1 VTVPRLAAVVAALEQ
16 QYPPD
21 AADSWDAVGLTLGDP
36 DQSVQRVLFAVDPT
50 AEVAAEAISSRSDLL
65 VTHHPLFLRPVH
77 GFAQST
83 AKGRLAT
90 DLVRAGVALFTA
102 HTNADVA
109 EHGVNDALADAL
121 GLSHLE
127 PLIAKP
133 VAQDKVVTF
142 VPVDAVERVAAAMAD
157 IGAGTIGDY
166 TRCTWSVVGDGS
178 FLPGPG
184 ATPVVGEVGR
194 EERTAE
200 ARLEM
205 LTPRG
210 LRADVVTALVAAHP
224 YEEVAYDIYELV
236 GQPGSQGHGRV
247 GQLEQPMSLASFAAH
262 VAQSLPTTPAGVR
275 WAGEAEQTVIRVA
288 VIGGAGDSMFD
299 AALASGADVLVT
311 ADLRHHPVSELRGRA
326 ALAVVDPG
334 HFASEWPWL
343 PVAALHLVSAMAG
356 HGWDVEAR
364 VSTLVTDPW
373 SGLVQG

>member
-1 VTVPRLAAVVAALEQ
+1 VTLPRLADVVAALEQ

-21 AADSWDAVGLTLGDP
+21 TAESWDAVGLTLGDP

-50 AEVAAEAISSRSDLL
+50 AEVAAEAISLRSDLL

-77 GFAQST
+77 GFAQTT

-90 DLVRAGVALFTA
+90 ELVRAGVALFTA

-121 GLSHLE
+121 GLSDLR
-127 PLIAKP
+127 PLIAQP

-142 VPVDAVERVAAAMAD
+142 VPADAVERVAAAMAD
-157 IGAGTIGDY
+157 VGAGTIGNY
-166 TRCTWSVVGDGS
+166 TCCTWSVVGDGS

-184 ATPVVGEVGR
+184 AAPVVGEVGR
-194 EERTAE
+194 VERTTE
-200 ARLEM
+200 ARLEI

-210 LRADVVTALVAAHP
+210 LRVEVVAALVAAHP

-236 GQPGSQGHGRV
+236 GPAGSQGHGRI
-247 GQLEQPMSLASFAAH
+247 GRLEQPMPLASFAAQ
-262 VAQSLPTTPAGVR
+262 VARSLPTTPAGVR
-275 WAGEAEQTVIRVA
+275 WAGEPDHPVRQVA

-299 AALASGADVLVT
+299 AALAAGADVLVT

-326 ALAVVDPG
+326 TLAVVDPG

-343 PVAALHLVSAMAG
+343 PVAAQHLVADMAR

-373 SGLVQG
+373 SGLVQR

>member
-1 VTVPRLAAVVAALEQ
+1 MTVPRLAAVVAALEQ

-121 GLSHLE
+121 GLSDLQ

-157 IGAGTIGDY
+157 VGAGTIGNY
-166 TRCTWSVVGDGS
+166 TRCSWSVVGDGS

-194 EERTAE
+194 VERTVE
-200 ARLEM
+200 ARLEI
-205 LTPRG
+205 LTPRS

-224 YEEVAYDIYELV
+224 YEEVAYDVYELV

-247 GQLEQPMSLASFAAH
+247 GQLEEPMSLASFAAH

-275 WAGEAEQTVIRVA
+275 WAGGAEQSVSRVA

-299 AALASGADVLVT
+299 AALTSGADVLVT

-343 PVAALHLVSAMAG
+343 PVAAQHLVSAMAG